1 MKASY
6 VLTLSDGFAT
16 LETVGGKGASLAR
29 MSKAGLPVPGGFHIT
44 TDAYRQF
51 VAAKGLHPLILTAL
65 KDVDPSLPASLEI
78 ASATIGGFFA
88 VSIIPPDVEL
98 AIRDAYSTLQS
109 STADSGQFSEMSVTV
124 RSSATASPWA
134 VKAKWPTFMLP
145 LSAIDRG
152 RAASPPCCESLE

>member
-1 MKASY
+1 MSTFILSLTDSKA
-6 VLTLSDGFAT
+6 TI
-16 LETVGGKGASLAR
+16 ENVGGKGMSLAR
-29 MSKAGLPVPGGFHIT
+29 LACAGLPVPGGFHIS

-51 VAAKGLHPLILTAL
+51 VAAKGLHPLILAAL
-65 KDVDPSLPASLEI
+65 KDVDASLPASLEI